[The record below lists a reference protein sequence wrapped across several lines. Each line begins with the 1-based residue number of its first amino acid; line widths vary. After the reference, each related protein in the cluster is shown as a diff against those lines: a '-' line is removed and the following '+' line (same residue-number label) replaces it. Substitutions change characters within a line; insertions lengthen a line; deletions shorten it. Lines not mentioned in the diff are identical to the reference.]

1 MDKEISLRAA
11 ARLESICGGQGIFKS
26 NCTGNCITNGCK
38 CHKAG
43 LKCNSRCHN
52 KRSCTY
58 CTNKD
63 TPSDLIVF
71 PPGYY
76 TEQLELSCEL
86 NNDRHH
92 IENYRNFMC

>member
-1 MDKEISLRAA
+1 MEQSLKSWSNLGQDCVTLHLKNVPMDKEISLRAA

-52 KRSCTY
+52 KRSCT
-58 CTNKD
+58 NK
-63 TPSDLIVF
+63 
-71 PPGYY
+71 
-76 TEQLELSCEL
+76 E
-86 NNDRHH
+86 
-92 IENYRNFMC
+92 